1 MPGSRVRA
9 LLLAQHE
16 ELRARLA
23 SCRTEAGRVLAGEP
37 RDSELRVALLE
48 LRETFA
54 EHNETERKYLEPL
67 LRRSHRAGEQR
78 IARML
83 EEHGA
88 EHLVM
93 SELMA
98 GAEREV
104 AARMTDLAEDIE
116 AHMAAE
122 ERTFLSPQVL
132 DDKHS
137 TSR

>member
-23 SCRTEAGRVLAGEP
+23 SCLSEASRVLAGEP
-37 RDSELRVALLE
+37 RDPKLRAALVE
-48 LRETFA
+48 LREAFA
-54 EHNETERKYLEPL
+54 EHNESEREYLEPL
-67 LRRSHRAGEQR
+67 LRRSHRVGEQR

-88 EHLVM
+88 EHVVM
-93 SELMA
+93 RELMA
-98 GAEREV
+98 GTDREV
-104 AARMTDLAEDIE
+104 AGRMADLVDDIE

-122 ERTFLSPQVL
+122 ERTFLSRQVL
-132 DDKHS
+132 EG
-137 TSR
+137 